1 MMDMLHTNP
10 EVLAPAG
17 SFEAA
22 VAAVRAGAGA
32 VYLGAKSLSARAF
45 AQNFSFQELSDIV
58 FYCHAR
64 GVRVYLTVNTLLTD
78 GDFPCAIQTIQQ
90 ACVLP
95 VDALIVQ
102 DMGLVRMIRQICPS
116 MPLHASTQM
125 SVHTPGGAKL
135 LYEMGFKRV
144 VLARELSVQE
154 IEQIAKSCPVELE
167 VFIHG
172 ALCMSVSGQCYLSA
186 MLGGRSGNRGRCA
199 QPCRLPFYVKGGTG
213 HDLSLKDLSLLSHL
227 HALARL
233 GVCSFKIEGRMKRPE
248 YVYSAVSAAQN
259 TLRRGKTAPEE
270 RKRLQDVFSRSGF
283 TDAYYTGRRTPAM
296 FGIRSKNDVTAATE
310 KLLSAIRAQYKDE
323 LQNIPVCFR
332 LSVQP
337 DKEALLTVSDNT
349 GHTAVAKG
357 EVPQQARRLPLSPDI
372 CTTQLKKT
380 GGTPFFC
387 AEVSCKIGQGLSMPA
402 AALNRMRRLALDKL
416 LQERA
421 KRTAV
426 PCACVQYK
434 TQAPHTAS
442 AAPAVRA
449 RFADTDIPDCF
460 RACQW
465 IYVPLFS
472 PPDQLRRLIENGF
485 PIAVEIPRGM
495 FGSEA
500 QVEKQL
506 KLARD
511 CGVTHALVNN
521 IGAIHLAARQG
532 FALHGGFGLNLMN
545 TQSLDW
551 AQETGLCDTELS
563 FELTARQI
571 GALGGKIKRGILA
584 YGRLPLMLTR
594 NCPQKNARVS
604 CKACGGKSCLTDRK
618 KQRFPIQCAYTC
630 TEILNSVA
638 LCLFDCLDR
647 FSGIDFFVL
656 RFSVENHVEK
666 EESFYAFQER
676 KHLDKAITRGLY
688 FRGVQ

>member
-387 AEVSCKIGQGLSMPA
+387 TGVSCEIGQGLSMPV
-402 AALNRMRRLALDKL
+402 AALNRMRRLALDGL

-426 PCACVQYK
+426 ACACGRYE
-434 TQAPHTAS
+434 TQAPHAA

-460 RACQW
+460 RACEW

-472 PPDQLRRLIENGF
+472 PPEQLRRLMENGF
-485 PIAVEIPRGM
+485 SVAVEIPRGM
-495 FGSEA
+495 FGIEA

-506 KLARD
+506 KLVRN

-521 IGAIHLAARQG
+521 IGAIYLAARQG
-532 FALHGGFGLNLMN
+532 FVLHGGFGLNLMN

-638 LCLFDCLDR
+638 LYLFDCLDR

-666 EESFYAFQER
+666 EESFYAFQKKKR
-676 KHLDKAITRGLY
+676 LDRAITRGLY